1 MTAGFF
7 EMERRSSVVI
17 DRRYS
22 SNGIIVGAGGSAF
35 MRILL
40 VEDER
45 QVASFVARAL
55 REQAY
60 AVDVAETGARG
71 LDLASGTAYDTI
83 LLDLR
88 LPDMD
93 GLVVCHELR
102 RRSIHSPVLMLTARS
117 LVEQR
122 VEGLDAG
129 ADDYLTKPFAIAE
142 LLARVRALVRRGL
155 KQSEAILRLGDL
167 ELDRHRRRA
176 RRGGV
181 NIPLTTKEF
190 ALLELLLLRAPE
202 IVPRTE
208 IVEHIWDMHFDSGT
222 NLVEVYINRLR
233 QKIDHDHAVK
243 LIHTARGAGYRLG
256 LKQ

>member
-1 MTAGFF
+1 
-7 EMERRSSVVI
+7 
-17 DRRYS
+17 
-22 SNGIIVGAGGSAF
+22 

-45 QVASFVARAL
+45 KVASFVARAL

-71 LDLASGTAYDTI
+71 LDLANETAYDTI

-93 GLVVCHELR
+93 GLAVCHELR
-102 RRSIHSPVLMLTARS
+102 RRRVHSPVLMLTARS

-155 KQSEAILRLGDL
+155 QQSDAVLRLGDL

-176 RRGGV
+176 HRGGESV
-181 NIPLTTKEF
+181 PLTSKEF
-190 ALLELLLLRAPE
+190 ALLELLLLRSPE
-202 IVPRTE
+202 IVPRAE
-208 IVEHIWDMHFDSGT
+208 IVEHIWETHFDSGT

-233 QKIDHDHAVK
+233 QKIDHERPVK

-256 LKQ
+256 LKE

>member
-1 MTAGFF
+1 MK
-7 EMERRSSVVI
+7 
-17 DRRYS
+17 
-22 SNGIIVGAGGSAF
+22 
-35 MRILL
+35 ILL

-45 QVASFVARAL
+45 KVASFVSRAL

-60 AVDVAETGARG
+60 TVDVAETGARG
-71 LDLASGTAYDTI
+71 LGLASETAYDAI

-93 GLVVCHELR
+93 GLVVCRELR
-102 RRSIHSPVLMLTARS
+102 RRRVHSPVLMLTART

-155 KQSEAILRLGDL
+155 KSSEATLRLGDL

-176 RRGGV
+176 QRDGMNV
-181 NIPLTTKEF
+181 PLTSREF

-208 IVEHIWDMHFDSGT
+208 IVEHIWETHFDSGT
-222 NLVEVYINRLR
+222 NLVEVYVNRLR
-233 QKIDHDHAVK
+233 QKIDHEHPVK
-243 LIHTARGAGYRLG
+243 LIHTVRGAGYRLG
-256 LKQ
+256 LKE

>member
-1 MTAGFF
+1 
-7 EMERRSSVVI
+7 
-17 DRRYS
+17 
-22 SNGIIVGAGGSAF
+22 

-45 QVASFVARAL
+45 KVASFVARAL

-71 LDLASGTAYDTI
+71 LDLASETAYDAI

-93 GLVVCHELR
+93 GLAVCHELR
-102 RRSIHSPVLMLTARS
+102 RRRVHSPVLMLTARS

-155 KQSEAILRLGDL
+155 QQSEAVLRLGDL

-176 RRGGV
+176 NRGGESV
-181 NIPLTTKEF
+181 PLTSKEF
-190 ALLELLLLRAPE
+190 ALLELLLMRSPE
-202 IVPRTE
+202 IVARAE
-208 IVEHIWDMHFDSGT
+208 IVEHIWETHFDSGT

-233 QKIDHDHAVK
+233 QKIDHEHPVK

-256 LKQ
+256 LKE

>member
-1 MTAGFF
+1 
-7 EMERRSSVVI
+7 
-17 DRRYS
+17 
-22 SNGIIVGAGGSAF
+22 

-45 QVASFVARAL
+45 KVASFVARAL

-71 LDLASGTAYDTI
+71 LALAWETSYDTI

-93 GLVVCHELR
+93 GLAVCRELR
-102 RRSIHSPVLMLTARS
+102 RRRVNAPVLMLTARG

-129 ADDYLTKPFAIAE
+129 ADDYLTKPFAVAE

-155 KQSEAILRLGDL
+155 QKSDANLRAGDL
-167 ELDRHRRRA
+167 ELDRHRRRVQ
-176 RRGGV
+176 RGGV
-181 NIPLTTKEF
+181 NVPLTSKEF

-208 IVEHIWDMHFDSGT
+208 IVEHIWDAHFDSGT

-233 QKIDHDHAVK
+233 QKIDHDQPAK
-243 LIHTARGAGYRLG
+243 LIHTVRGVGYRLG
-256 LKQ
+256 REE